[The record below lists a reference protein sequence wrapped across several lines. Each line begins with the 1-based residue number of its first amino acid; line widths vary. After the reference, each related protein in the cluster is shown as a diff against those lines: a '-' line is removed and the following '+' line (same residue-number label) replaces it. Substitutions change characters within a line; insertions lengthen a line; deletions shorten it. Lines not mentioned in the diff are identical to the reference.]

1 MEVNDIEI
9 LLIFV
14 TIYLW
19 YVQRLKFMRHL
30 KSLVRKFETLPS
42 LYHLILKYIYINV
55 DNLDAYIQSSNNK
68 CWAALLSCLNKLYFE
83 QSNNENTH

>member
-1 MEVNDIEI
+1 
-9 LLIFV
+9 
-14 TIYLW
+14 
-19 YVQRLKFMRHL
+19 MRHL

-68 CWAALLSCLNKLYFE
+68 CWATLQSCLNKLYFG